1 MLSLRTVPVV
11 AAVVGLACA
20 PTTARDIAR
29 PSEPAAAVEAREQ
42 TADQQVRHVLNR
54 LAFGARSGDVERV
67 RAVGVDRW
75 IAMQLQPSRIRD
87 TAVERILASLPTL
100 AMSSRELF
108 EQYPTP
114 QVVRARQS
122 RSEMSRED
130 SIEMRRTAQRA
141 PAQESRRVLAE
152 MQIAKV
158 ARAIATERQLEEV
171 MVDFWENHFT
181 VFAGKG
187 PERYFIA
194 AYEREAIRPHAL
206 GRFRDLLGAV
216 AKSPAMLF
224 YLDNW
229 QSSVEEGRPALDC
242 GLRIADCGQVRAGRR
257 RNPQSAISNRPRGL
271 NENYARELLELHTL
285 GVDGGYSQ

>member
-1 MLSLRTVPVV
+1 MISVRRFAVALVPL
-11 AAVVGLACA
+11 VGLACTGGGSPDVVHA
-20 PTTARDIAR
+20 A
-29 PSEPAAAVEAREQ
+29 EPAMAVEAREQ

-87 TAVERILASLPTL
+87 TAAERILASLPTL

-158 ARAIATERQLEEV
+158 ARAIATERQLE
-171 MVDFWENHFT
+171 
-181 VFAGKG
+181 
-187 PERYFIA
+187 
-194 AYEREAIRPHAL
+194 
-206 GRFRDLLGAV
+206 
-216 AKSPAMLF
+216 
-224 YLDNW
+224 
-229 QSSVEEGRPALDC
+229 
-242 GLRIADCGQVRAGRR
+242 
-257 RNPQSAISNRPRGL
+257 
-271 NENYARELLELHTL
+271 
-285 GVDGGYSQ
+285 